1 MLGRMLGLASAI
13 LGSRLAFGVLA
24 TVMPPVSVSTA
35 PDLPCPSPAAIQQA
49 LAAVRGADAAVGA
62 NAFALRLE
70 RIAGGLRAE
79 LADPL
84 GAPVWSR
91 ALTTAPSE
99 CESAARAVALIVE
112 RHFRELAWTPEP
124 PPRAMTPTTQP
135 EPSPPEAAGPSTT
148 VSAPVAPP
156 APRPP
161 PPRVTVAVGPAFW
174 TRMNS
179 LGALL
184 EARAK
189 LPRSGPLFASLGVFV
204 PPGHAS
210 VDLGSTGGQVTVS
223 ALPVLGSVGVAHTPV
238 PGWALHADLELLMTI
253 ERGQTQSI
261 AVPATAWRTVLA
273 AGLGA
278 GASLA
283 LGEKL
288 LLTARLAGYR
298 AALGRSYA
306 VQGIDGNVLDP
317 PGWQAI
323 LGLGLG
329 WILLP

>member
-1 MLGRMLGLASAI
+1 MLALASAI
-13 LGSRLAFGVLA
+13 LGARLAFSVLA
-24 TVMPPVSVSTA
+24 TAMPPVSVSTA
-35 PDLPCPSPAAIQQA
+35 PDLPCPSPAALQQA
-49 LAAVRGADAAVGA
+49 LAEVRGADAAVGA

-70 RIAGGLRAE
+70 RTPGGLRAE

-91 ALTTAPSE
+91 ALATAPSE

-124 PPRAMTPTTQP
+124 PPRALAPTTPPQP
-135 EPSPPEAAGPSTT
+135 PAPDAAVPSTT
-148 VSAPVAPP
+148 VSAPVTPP
-156 APRPP
+156 APRLP
-161 PPRVTVAVGPAFW
+161 PPRASVAVGPAFW

-179 LGALL
+179 LGALI
-184 EARAK
+184 EARAQV
-189 LPRSGPLFASLGVFV
+189 PRGGRLFAGLGIFV

-223 ALPVLGSVGVAHTPV
+223 ALPLLGSLGVAHAPAA
-238 PGWALHADLELLMTI
+238 GWALHADLELLMTI

-278 GASLA
+278 GASTA
-283 LGEKL
+283 LGERL
-288 LLTARLAGYR
+288 VLTARLAGYR

-329 WILLP
+329 WILSP